1 MKIDTKNGKHW
12 WLLLQQATLT
22 VLAILLRL
30 VIKKPTKPIV
40 VFYGHQF
47 AGNLKALYI
56 EWQLHNQ
63 KDLDLFFLTLDP
75 EQYEILKSEGIQTRA
90 CYRWNVV
97 SILARTSIIV
107 TDHGLHAMFPLTRL
121 TNIVFVD
128 VWHSIPF
135 KGFVPRDFKLQHQ
148 YDEIWVSSERIKALY
163 STRFGF
169 DSNRVH
175 SLGYART
182 DKLFRKEA
190 PELGF
195 RRHFGISPEQKIVLY
210 APTWQQKADEPPPAP
225 FGLKSHDFIQRL
237 GEICIANGALLV
249 IRCHLNTRIEQ
260 ESNGDVLHVPQAMY
274 PDTEEILLATDILV
288 CDWSSIAFDFAT
300 LYRPT
305 MFLDIPP
312 PFHNGL
318 ALGKE
323 YRFGLIVDNMDSLA
337 SDLSNCLLDPEMYQR
352 QCAEKQIS
360 IVRELYAEESM
371 GRAGRLQVERLI
383 DLSRN

>member
-1 MKIDTKNGKHW
+1 MKIDTKNINHW
-12 WLLLQQATLT
+12 WLLLLQATWT
-22 VLAILLRL
+22 ALAIVFRP
-30 VIKKPTKPIV
+30 VVKKPKKPIV
-40 VFYGHQF
+40 IFYGHQF

-63 KDLDLFFLTLDP
+63 EDLDVYFLTLDP
-75 EQYEILKSEGIQTRA
+75 VQFASLKSQGIQARA
-90 CYRWNVV
+90 CYRWDVMYT
-97 SILARTSIIV
+97 LACTSIIV
-107 TDHGLHAMFPLTRL
+107 TDHGLHAMFPLTRF
-121 TNIVFVD
+121 TNIVFID

-135 KGFVPRDFKLQHQ
+135 KGFVPGDFTLQHR
-148 YDEIWVSSERIKALY
+148 YDEIWVSSERVKTLY

-169 DSNRVH
+169 DAKRVH

-182 DKLFRKEA
+182 DKLFRQKA
-190 PELGF
+190 PEPGF
-195 RRHFGISPEQKIVLY
+195 RKHFGISPEQKIVLY

-225 FGLKSHDFIQRL
+225 FGLDSNDFIKRL
-237 GEICIANGALLV
+237 GAICIANGALLV

-260 ESNGDVLHVPQAMY
+260 EANGDVLHVPQALY

-305 MFLDIPP
+305 VFLDIPP

-337 SDLSNCLLDPEMYQR
+337 RDLSHCLTDPETYQM
-352 QCAEKQIS
+352 QCAQKQRR
-360 IVRELYAEESM
+360 IVGELYAEESI
-371 GRAGRLQVERLI
+371 GRAATLQVERLI
-383 DLSRN
+383 ELSQ

>member
-1 MKIDTKNGKHW
+1 MKIDTKNIKHW
-12 WLLLQQATLT
+12 WLLLQQATWT
-22 VLAILLRL
+22 GLAIFLRL
-30 VIKKPTKPIV
+30 VVKKPTRPII

-63 KDLDLFFLTLDP
+63 EDLDLYFLTLDP
-75 EQYEILKSEGIQTRA
+75 EQFEVLKSEGIQARA
-90 CYRWNVV
+90 CYHWNVMRT
-97 SILARTSIIV
+97 LARTSVIV
-107 TDHGLHAMFPLTRL
+107 TDHGLHAMFPLIRL
-121 TNIVFVD
+121 TNIVFID

-135 KGFVPRDFKLQHQ
+135 KGFIPADFKLQHQ
-148 YDEIWVSSERIKALY
+148 YDEIWVSSELVKTLY

-169 DSNRVH
+169 DSSRVR

-182 DKLFRKEA
+182 DKLFRKEV
-190 PELGF
+190 PEPGF
-195 RRHFGISPEQKIVLY
+195 RKQFGISPEQKIVLY

-225 FGLKSHDFIQRL
+225 FGLESNKFIKQL

-260 ESNGDVLHVPQAMY
+260 KSNGDVLHVPQAMY
-274 PDTEEILLATDILV
+274 PDTEEILLATDVLI

-300 LYRPT
+300 LYRPAI
-305 MFLDIPP
+305 FLDIPP

-323 YRFGLIVDNMDSLA
+323 YRFGLVVDDMDSLA
-337 SDLSNCLLDPEMYQR
+337 RDLSNYLIDPGTYQSEYMATQNR
-352 QCAEKQIS
+352 
-360 IVRELYAEESM
+360 IVSELYAKETI
-371 GRAGRLQVERLI
+371 GRAARLQVERLI
-383 DLSRN
+383 ELSCQ